1 MFRMAFLLL
10 AALATTTAAA
20 PAGGEPDPEVV
31 AWVKANAV
39 ALRTVEAGN
48 SFEDLRPVG
57 EMVGDARI
65 VSLGEAT
72 HGSREIFRMKHR
84 LLEFLVREKG
94 FTAFAIEA
102 SFSDCLAINDYVLHG
117 KGDPEQALS
126 GQGFWTC
133 DTEEVLDLIRW
144 MRRHNE
150 DPKNARKLRFYGFD
164 VQRPASA
171 AEKAHAYLEQAVP
184 GITAPLKE
192 ALAVL
197 RSKPD
202 RGLLAAE
209 PEERTAVRNG
219 LAALLKAFDENRERL
234 VPATSAE
241 EFELAR
247 QCAAV
252 AAQGVELWSPRA
264 ERWSALGRAEEAAL
278 FDRVRAAGKGLEAYL
293 AGVDPKLAG
302 GVRELLRRVA
312 EPPDFLARHRDR
324 ASDRQRRD
332 WGDLSRRLL
341 QAVEGDECRL
351 GEREK
356 VKGHAKDLA
365 LLLEVARRY
374 GRRPGP
380 ADNCRDFFMAEN
392 VAWALGR
399 EGEVGKVVVWAHN
412 WHVSFLEPAGRGG
425 APRLGTYLGRRFGEG
440 HVAFGFVF
448 NEGEFQAIRG
458 ATQDPAAGRGLQS
471 FTVGAAKAGS
481 IDAALAQAGLPLFAL
496 DLRRAPREGPV
507 ADWFRKDHPLRMA
520 GAVFRPEEGDEHY
533 EPVGLARHYDA
544 LVFIEKTT
552 RARPTAAVKKRF
564 GLTD

>member
-1 MFRMAFLLL
+1 MFRMALLLL
-10 AALATTTAAA
+10 AALAAAAA
-20 PAGGEPDPEVV
+20 PAGGATDPEVG

-39 ALRTVEAGN
+39 PLRTVEAGGG
-48 SFEDLRPVG
+48 FEDLRSVG

-102 SFSDCLAINDYVLHG
+102 SFPDCLAINDYVLHG
-117 KGDPEQALS
+117 KGDLEKALS
-126 GQGFWTC
+126 GQGFWTW

-150 DPKNARKLRFYGFD
+150 DPKNVRKLRFYGFD

-171 AEKAHAYLEQAVP
+171 AEKARAYLEQTVP
-184 GITAPLKE
+184 GITDPVKE

-202 RGLLAAE
+202 RGLLAAK
-209 PEERTAVRNG
+209 PEERAAVRNG

-234 VPATSAE
+234 VRATSAE

-252 AAQGVELWSPRA
+252 AAQGAELWSPRA
-264 ERWSALGRAEEAAL
+264 ERWSALGRAEEDAL
-278 FDRVRAAGKGLEAYL
+278 FDRARAAGKGLEAYL

-302 GVRELLRRVA
+302 GVRELLRRVV
-312 EPPDFLARHRDR
+312 EPAGFLARYRDR

-332 WGDLSRRLL
+332 WGDLSHRLL
-341 QAVEGDECRL
+341 QAVEGDKGRL
-351 GEREK
+351 GEREWEK
-356 VKGHAKDLA
+356 VKGHAGDLA

-374 GRRPGP
+374 GNRAGP
-380 ADNCRDFFMAEN
+380 ADNYRDFFMAEN

-399 EGEVGKVVVWAHN
+399 EGEGGKVMVWAHN

-425 APRLGTYLGRRFGEG
+425 APRLGTYLARRLGEG

-458 ATQDPAAGRGLQS
+458 ATQDAGARRGLQS

-507 ADWFRKDHPLRMA
+507 ADWLGKDHPLRMA

-533 EPVGLARHYDA
+533 EPVALARHYDA